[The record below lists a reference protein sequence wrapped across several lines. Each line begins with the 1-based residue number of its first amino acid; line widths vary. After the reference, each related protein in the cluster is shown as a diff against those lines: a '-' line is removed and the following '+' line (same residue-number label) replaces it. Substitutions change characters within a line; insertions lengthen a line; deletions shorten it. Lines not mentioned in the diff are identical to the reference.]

1 MQQSGPISILHT
13 EDTRNCAIMAKH
25 QQREQPLHQESEIY
39 QRKYQDAIKN
49 NKCAAERIPDE

>member
-1 MQQSGPISILHT
+1 MLVQQSGPITILHT

-39 QRKYQDAIKN
+39 QRKSGCDQKQ
-49 NKCAAERIPDE
+49 